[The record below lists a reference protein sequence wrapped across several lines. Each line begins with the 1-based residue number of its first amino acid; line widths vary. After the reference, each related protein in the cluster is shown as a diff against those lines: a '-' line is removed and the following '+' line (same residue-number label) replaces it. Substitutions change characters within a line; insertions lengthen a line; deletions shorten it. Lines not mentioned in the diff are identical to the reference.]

1 MMRFSASSCLD
12 RPMKTRGEPSDQG
25 SGARRLPAGRKAELA
40 AYVAEVGEV
49 TVAQLAERF
58 DVSAD
63 TIRRD
68 LDRLDAD
75 GVVIRTHGGAVH
87 PSGFAKPD
95 SALDL
100 RLRLQSRAKE
110 AIGALAATLVEDNT
124 AILINSGTTALAL
137 VRELRNH
144 RELTIATNNLRLP
157 AEIHPEVC
165 RDLYMFGGTVRF
177 VSQATV
183 GPVSFRQP
191 EGELDVRCD
200 LALIGVGALAVDQGL
215 STSNLAEASMMSSM
229 IRRAERV
236 AILADS
242 SKFDRRLF
250 ARIAD
255 LGVADYLV
263 TEKAPTGDL
272 ARALADG
279 GVEVLTPG

>member
-1 MMRFSASSCLD
+1 MGINGG
-12 RPMKTRGEPSDQG
+12 PTGTRTTGGPG
-25 SGARRLPAGRKAELA
+25 SPADPGGGSRRLPAGRKAELA

-58 DVSAD
+58 EVSSD

-75 GVVIRTHGGAVH
+75 GVVVRTHGGAVS

-95 SALDL
+95 SELDT
-100 RLRLQSRAKE
+100 RLRLQAAAKE
-110 AIGALAATLVEDNT
+110 QIGALAATLVEDNT
-124 AILINSGTTALAL
+124 AIVINSGTTALAL
-137 VRELRNH
+137 VRQLHHH

-165 RDLYMFGGTVRF
+165 RDLYLFGGTVRF

-183 GPVSFRQP
+183 GPVSFRP
-191 EGELDVRCD
+191 AEHEGALEVRCD
-200 LALIGVGALAVDQGL
+200 LALIGVGAISTDQGF
-215 STSNLAEASMMSSM
+215 STSNLGEAAMMGSM

-255 LGVADYLV
+255 LDAVDYLV
-263 TEKAPTGDL
+263 TERAPTGEL
-272 ARALADG
+272 GEAFAAA
-279 GVEVLTPG
+279 GVTVLTP

>member
-1 MMRFSASSCLD
+1 MS
-12 RPMKTRGEPSDQG
+12 
-25 SGARRLPAGRKAELA
+25 
-40 AYVAEVGEV
+40 
-49 TVAQLAERF
+49 
-58 DVSAD
+58 
-63 TIRRD
+63 
-68 LDRLDAD
+68 
-75 GVVIRTHGGAVH
+75 

-100 RLRLQSRAKE
+100 RLRLQSQAKE
-110 AIGALAATLVEDNT
+110 AIGALAATLVSDNT

-137 VRELRNH
+137 VRNLRNH

-165 RDLYMFGGTVRF
+165 RDLYLFGGTVRF

-215 STSNLAEASMMSSM
+215 STSNLAEASMMGSM

-263 TEKAPTGDL
+263 TEKAPTGEL

-279 GVEVLTPG
+279 GVQVLTPS